1 MHFSSRR
8 LIPYFT
14 IAFLFLAVMY
24 SPLSLAAGDQT
35 LSEAENLIRKGD
47 FKAAY
52 QLLEPLESACAGDID
67 YDYLLGVAGVESGN
81 ATRGAFA
88 LERVLA
94 LDPNHKDA
102 RAEMAKAHFVLGETD
117 ASKAEF
123 NNILQQNPNAE
134 TRRVVEKALNAIDK
148 IEGTTTTF
156 GAYLEFGLGYDSN
169 VSSAPGIT
177 SVSVPVFGGALLD
190 LGNSAKEQ
198 SDNFMS
204 MAAGISFRQ
213 PFTQQLA
220 AFGTVSGNQ
229 KINGSEIE
237 FDTSTLDFNAGL
249 QYRLNQNNFTV
260 AVQDNHFDLNDEPF
274 RHAYGATAQWLHNVD
289 ANNQAGL
296 FAQYSRLKFIGNEFR
311 NAERSIVGINGAHV
325 FKGDWLPV
333 IFGGVYAGRE
343 DARNSQADFL
353 DQDIVGLRLGGQLSF
368 TSRWQL
374 FGSLAAELRDN
385 DEQDPAFLKKRKD
398 KQYDVSLGLNF
409 MPARDWSIKPQIT
422 YTKSD
427 SNIVTNDFDR
437 TIISVTARKDFSW

>member
-1 MHFSSRR
+1 
-8 LIPYFT
+8 
-14 IAFLFLAVMY
+14 LAVSY
-24 SPLSLAAGDQT
+24 STLSLAAGDQT
-35 LSEAENLIRKGD
+35 LKEAENLIRKGD
-47 FKAAY
+47 FNAAY
-52 QLLEPLESACAGDID
+52 QLLEPLESARAGDID

-94 LDPNHKDA
+94 LDPNHKEA
-102 RAEMAKAHFVLGETD
+102 RTEMAKAHFILGETD

-123 NNILQQNPNAE
+123 NNVLQQNPNAE
-134 TRRVVEKALNAIDK
+134 TKRVVEKALNAIDK

-156 GAYLEFGLGYDSN
+156 GAYLEFGLGNDSN

-213 PFTQQLA
+213 PVTTQLA
-220 AFGTVSGNQ
+220 VFGAASGNR
-229 KINGSEIE
+229 KINGSELE
-237 FDTSTLDFNAGL
+237 FDTSALDFNAGL
-249 QYRLNQNNFTV
+249 QYRLNQNNNFTL
-260 AVQDNHFDLNDEPF
+260 ALQDNHFDLNDEAF
-274 RHAYGATAQWLHNVD
+274 RRAYGTTVQWLHNID
-289 ANNQAGL
+289 ASNQSGL
-296 FAQYSRLKFIGNEFR
+296 YAQYSRLKFIGNEFR
-311 NAERSIVGINGAHV
+311 NAERSIIGINGAHV
-325 FKGDWLPV
+325 FKGDFNPV
-333 IFGGVYAGRE
+333 VFGGVYGGRE
-343 DARNSQADFL
+343 DAFS
-353 DQDIVGLRLGGQLSF
+353 
-368 TSRWQL
+368 T
-374 FGSLAAELRDN
+374 LAAELRDN

-409 MPARDWSIKPQIT
+409 IPARDWSIKPQIT
-422 YTKSD
+422 YTKND